1 MGILNWYTK
10 FWFKLTIAI
19 LIWEWIFRI
28 IIVIIII
35 IIIIIAFIIT
45 IIIIIFSILFKKK
58 QRYFSYF

>member
-35 IIIIIAFIIT
+35 IIIIAFIIT

>member
-35 IIIIIAFIIT
+35 IIAFIIT

>member
-10 FWFKLTIAI
+10 FCFKLTIAI

-35 IIIIIAFIIT
+35 IIIAFIIT
-45 IIIIIFSILFKKK
+45 IIIIIIFSILFKKK

>member
-35 IIIIIAFIIT
+35 IIIAIIIT
-45 IIIIIFSILFKKK
+45 IIIIIIFSILFKKK